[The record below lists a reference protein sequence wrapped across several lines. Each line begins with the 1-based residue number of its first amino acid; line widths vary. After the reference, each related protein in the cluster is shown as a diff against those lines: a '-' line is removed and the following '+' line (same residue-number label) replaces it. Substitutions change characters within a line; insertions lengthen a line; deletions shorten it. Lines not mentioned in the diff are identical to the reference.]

1 MVTKN
6 EAILLQERFNAGLAS
21 GGGLLRRLS
30 EDALS
35 EGARRI
41 LALYD
46 SRNAPAI
53 VSESMQLSDGGTT
66 STANISLPATV
77 QRTVIRE
84 ALSDL
89 KLLEL
94 VSVLID
100 PNASTMIGIPY
111 ELRRPGTIANSGVVY
126 ERNVIPRSG
135 IEQKLDY
142 AYLLA
147 AKLCFGVTNEV
158 AFFSA
163 NSPMDW
169 DAVSRNIESNA
180 RIIRELIVL
189 RIANE
194 IQRMADVFAAISGV
208 TTDISGQLTGS
219 ASLVKTNTFPI
230 VRPKT
235 IFRIDGVQVGD
246 TQNPM
251 TVILNDAAI
260 AAWDGTGDQTTG
272 TYYKVENY
280 NLGLIRLV
288 DQAGDAVTPTAT
300 GVCTVTADVA
310 TNCTLFDLK
319 IPSGVDLED
328 HLNGLLRAV
337 GARKALM
344 SAKRFVLPDFILMSP
359 ILNDTCTNARS
370 FVYSQQRS
378 GSGLT
383 TTGDLESIKA
393 IPAFSTNA
401 PGVDLGDERILIG
414 AVGTATY
421 AVAKPFET
429 GRPFEALGSNMQP
442 IGEQI
447 AYGEEYS
454 AVHIPTALAGRLTSV
469 IAYDSDARATAA

>member
-1 MVTKN
+1 MLNKN
-6 EAILLQERFNAGLAS
+6 EAHRLQETFNAGLTLGS
-21 GGGLLRRLS
+21 GKLRLLS

-35 EGARRI
+35 ESARRI

-46 SRNAPAI
+46 ARNAPAI
-53 VSESMQLSDGGTT
+53 VHESIKLSDGGET
-66 STANISLPATV
+66 STANIALPATV

-89 KLLEL
+89 KLLTL

-100 PNASTMIGIPY
+100 PNASTTIGIPY
-111 ELRRPGTIANSGVVY
+111 ELRRPGAIANSGIVY
-126 ERNVIPRSG
+126 ERNGIPRAG
-135 IEQKLDY
+135 IEQKMDY
-142 AYLLA
+142 AFLVP
-147 AKLCFGVTNEV
+147 AKLCFQMSNEV
-158 AFFSA
+158 AFFSK
-163 NSPMDW
+163 NSLMDW
-169 DAVSRNIESNA
+169 DVVSRNIESNS

-194 IQRMADVFAAISGV
+194 MQNVADAFGATVGV
-208 TTDISGQLTGS
+208 VTDISGQLTGS
-219 ASLVKTNTFPI
+219 ASLVKTTSFPI

-235 IFRIDGVQVGD
+235 IFDIRGIQVGD
-246 TQNPM
+246 TENPM
-251 TVILNDAAI
+251 TVILNGAAI
-260 AAWDGTGDQTTG
+260 AAWDGTGNQTTG

-344 SAKRFVLPDFILMSP
+344 SAKRFVLPDFILMSE
-359 ILNDTCTNARS
+359 ILHDTCTNARS
-370 FVYSQQRS
+370 FVSSQQRS

-414 AVGTATY
+414 AVGVATY
-421 AVAKPFET
+421 ALAKPFET

>member
-1 MVTKN
+1 M
-6 EAILLQERFNAGLAS
+6 
-21 GGGLLRRLS
+21 
-30 EDALS
+30 
-35 EGARRI
+35 
-41 LALYD
+41 
-46 SRNAPAI
+46 
-53 VSESMQLSDGGTT
+53 
-66 STANISLPATV
+66 
-77 QRTVIRE
+77 IRE

-89 KLLEL
+89 NVLN
-94 VSVLID
+94 VVQMLID
-100 PNASTMIGIPY
+100 PHASTTIGIPY
-111 ELRRPGTIANSGVVY
+111 ELRRPGTIANAGIVY
-126 ERNVIPRSG
+126 ERNGIPRAS
-135 IEQKLDY
+135 IEQRMDY
-142 AYLLA
+142 AYLVP
-147 AKLCFGVTNEV
+147 AKLCFQMSNEV
-158 AFFSA
+158 AFFSK
-163 NSPMDW
+163 NSALDW

-194 IQRMADVFAAISGV
+194 MQHMADAFGATVGV
-208 TTDISGQLTGS
+208 VTDISGQLTGS
-219 ASLVKTNTFPI
+219 ASLVKTTSFPI

-235 IFRIDGVQVGD
+235 VFDIHGIQVGD

-260 AAWDGTGDQTTG
+260 AAWDGTGNQAAG

-280 NLGLIRLV
+280 NLGLIRFV
-288 DQAGDAVTPTAT
+288 DQVGDAVTPTAT
-300 GVCTVTADVA
+300 GVCTVSADVSN
-310 TNCTLFDLK
+310 NCVKYDLK

-337 GARKALM
+337 GAQKALM
-344 SAKRFVLPDFILMSP
+344 SAKRFVLPDFLLMSP
-359 ILNDTCTNARS
+359 ILNDTCTNARA
-370 FVYSQQRS
+370 FVSSQQRS
-378 GSGLT
+378 GSSLT

-429 GRPFEALGSNMQP
+429 GRSFEALGSNMQP
-442 IGEQI
+442 TGEQI

-469 IAYDSDARATAA
+469 IAYDSDARAAAA